1 MPFVR
6 LLVAFMLLSALMP
19 ACRSRSHEPQQKHPE
34 KALSDKEKLEFSF
47 HFYEGIKEKTI
58 GNLAKAQAQLQQ
70 AIRVDPR
77 NDAAHYELSQIYLLS
92 GNTDLAKISG
102 ELALRF
108 NPDNIWYKKSLA
120 EIYETTGDFSKQ
132 IRLLNEIA
140 KQEPQSTEALYALAD
155 AYGRAGKFEDA
166 LRVCEQI
173 EAREGTSEEILIQKK
188 NLYLRLNK
196 PSKAIEEINKL
207 IKLYPDEPGFRGLL
221 AEIYLYEKKPDKA
234 LEQYQEIL
242 RLQPANPTIRFSLAE
257 FYRAQGD
264 NKKSFDELKL
274 AFGNPE
280 ADVAQKIHVL
290 SSYFIIT
297 EKFPELRPQ
306 AFELCRELVQVHP
319 DDARAHS
326 IYGDFLFREEQ
337 YHEALEQYESAVA
350 KDKSRFTVWN
360 QLLLTLNELDDAA
373 MLNAK
378 STEAA
383 EIFPQQ
389 PVLYLYK
396 GLSFMQLK
404 KYDDAVDALK
414 AGLMITVENE
424 ALTVQ
429 FLASLGD
436 SYHRLGRYDE
446 SDEAYE
452 SALKSDP
459 DNAYVL
465 NNYAYYLSIRKV
477 KLTRAEEMARR
488 CNDMNP
494 GKPSYLDTYAWVL
507 FQSGKTDEAL
517 LLIEKAIASGGDT
530 NSTIVEHLGDIQWTL
545 NKKDAAIESWK
556 KAKSLGG
563 EVVKLD
569 KKISEGLGK

>member
-1 MPFVR
+1 
-6 LLVAFMLLSALMP
+6 
-19 ACRSRSHEPQQKHPE
+19 
-34 KALSDKEKLEFSF
+34 
-47 HFYEGIKEKTI
+47 
-58 GNLAKAQAQLQQ
+58 
-70 AIRVDPR
+70 
-77 NDAAHYELSQIYLLS
+77 
-92 GNTDLAKISG
+92 
-102 ELALRF
+102 
-108 NPDNIWYKKSLA
+108 
-120 EIYETTGDFSKQ
+120 
-132 IRLLNEIA
+132 
-140 KQEPQSTEALYALAD
+140 
-155 AYGRAGKFEDA
+155 
-166 LRVCEQI
+166 
-173 EAREGTSEEILIQKK
+173 
-188 NLYLRLNK
+188 
-196 PSKAIEEINKL
+196 
-207 IKLYPDEPGFRGLL
+207 
-221 AEIYLYEKKPDKA
+221 
-234 LEQYQEIL
+234 
-242 RLQPANPTIRFSLAE
+242 
-257 FYRAQGD
+257 
-264 NKKSFDELKL
+264 
-274 AFGNPE
+274 
-280 ADVAQKIHVL
+280 VL